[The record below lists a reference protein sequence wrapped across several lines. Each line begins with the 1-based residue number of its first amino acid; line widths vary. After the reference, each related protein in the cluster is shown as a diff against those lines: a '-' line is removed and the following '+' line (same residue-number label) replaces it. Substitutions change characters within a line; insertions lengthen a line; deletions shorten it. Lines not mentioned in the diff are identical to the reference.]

1 MVLLLA
7 YLFVSLVVTGPVLV
21 KGNSLLVG
29 NMLVGNILM
38 GSTMLA
44 HASFSSPISIL
55 GPALVEAVYR
65 WDLSQ
70 QSNLLSTDFNCK
82 ENRWKMA
89 QERSSEPPLERR
101 HHSCLDCHQTSI
113 ENFFYQKLLIRKV
126 SSDCQILADSH
137 VFISA
142 WFCLEIYCIFSRR

>member
-7 YLFVSLVVTGPVLV
+7 HLFVSLVVTGPVLV

-38 GSTMLA
+38 GNTMLA

-65 WDLSQ
+65 
-70 QSNLLSTDFNCK
+70 
-82 ENRWKMA
+82 
-89 QERSSEPPLERR
+89 
-101 HHSCLDCHQTSI
+101 
-113 ENFFYQKLLIRKV
+113 
-126 SSDCQILADSH
+126 
-137 VFISA
+137 
-142 WFCLEIYCIFSRR
+142 